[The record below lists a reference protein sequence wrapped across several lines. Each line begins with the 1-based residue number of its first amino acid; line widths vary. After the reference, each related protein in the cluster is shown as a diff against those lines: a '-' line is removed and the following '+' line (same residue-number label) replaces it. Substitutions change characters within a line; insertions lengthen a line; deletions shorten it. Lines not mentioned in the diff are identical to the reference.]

1 MRRFAI
7 ALTFL
12 ASAVAAQPTPVGPG
26 SEISYQGSA
35 LLHDWVGT
43 STAVAGALDLDL
55 DRPERSTVRLTV
67 PVASFDSGNGARDR
81 KMREATEA
89 DRFPTVT
96 FVSTSVVP
104 ERWDGAPGRRS
115 GRWTVRGG
123 LTFHG
128 VTRPVVARVDV
139 VERGGAVTASPAF
152 DVDMTDFG
160 VERPGLG
167 PAKVADRLRFRGT
180 ITTVRPGGA

>member
-1 MRRFAI
+1 MRALAI
-7 ALTFL
+7 ALAL
-12 ASAVAAQPTPVGPG
+12 SAAAAVAQPTPVGPG
-26 SEISYQGSA
+26 SELSYRGSA

-43 STAVAGALDLDL
+43 STAVTGTLDLDL

-81 KMREATEA
+81 KMLEATAA

-96 FVSTSVVP
+96 FVSTSVAP
-104 ERWDGAPGRRS
+104 ERWGGAPGRRA

-123 LTFHG
+123 LTFRG

-139 VERGGAVTASPAF
+139 VERGRAVTASPAF
-152 DVDMTDFG
+152 DIDMTDFG
-160 VERPGLG
+160 VERPGIG
-167 PAKVADRLRFRGT
+167 PAKVADRLRFSGT
-180 ITTVRPGGA
+180 VTTVRAEGP

>member
-1 MRRFAI
+1 MR
-7 ALTFL
+7 ALVAVLLL
-12 ASAVAAQPTPVGPG
+12 ASAAAAQPGPVGPG
-26 SEISYQGSA
+26 SELSYRGSA

-43 STAVAGALDLDL
+43 SDDIAGTLDLDL

-81 KMREATEA
+81 KMFEATDA
-89 DRFPTVT
+89 GRFPTVT
-96 FVSTSVVP
+96 FVSTAVVP
-104 ERWDGAPGRRS
+104 ERWDGAPGARA

-139 VERGGAVTASPAF
+139 VERGRLVVASPSF
-152 DVDMTDFG
+152 DIDMTDFG

-167 PAKVADRLRFRGT
+167 PAKVADRLRFSGT
-180 ITTVRPGGA
+180 IRTVRAEGS